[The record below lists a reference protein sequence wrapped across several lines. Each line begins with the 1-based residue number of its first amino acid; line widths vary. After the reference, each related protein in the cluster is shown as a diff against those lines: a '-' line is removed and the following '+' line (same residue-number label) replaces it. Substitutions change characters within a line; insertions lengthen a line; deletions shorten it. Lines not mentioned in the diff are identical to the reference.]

1 MRNSTRRGVTAWT
14 RLRLVQGGATL
25 LGPMLASCLLGPPG
39 PPTHAAATPPNA
51 DLGFE
56 RCPANRRDRTP
67 TEKTAVDA
75 KRPAKNTFRFETVG
89 LYVSLP
95 TDPPPTDPRVY
106 DFFKACGYNYLEFCE
121 AGFRSRPDLLP
132 AYYKGMSRAIDIA
145 HQKGF
150 RVGIL
155 LLAGMK
161 QWKGPD
167 KTGFA
172 GVFSPLDKT
181 KLQER
186 LTHLRQEVQHLRNA
200 DGFVFIPGD
209 PGGDPKG
216 SSTVED
222 CLEFSRQVYQIVR
235 QEAPN
240 ATFTINLWGIA
251 EWEGFPSPMSLPFWQ
266 QEVRLSRAVA
276 AAPAFLGPNCGVA
289 FPLHNYYR
297 SLALACYAEAGL
309 KPEPYPTAEDI
320 QILRAR
326 GVKPLL
332 GWPYFLVDEA
342 DDGYITPNNADAR
355 GQSSAET
362 RYIRAL
368 VDRGR
373 SLGLDGLV
381 ANAIYPKDEAL
392 NIYAFGQMCRSAD
405 LTPGQLIDR
414 FAGLVADG
422 ETRVELGQV
431 LRYIE
436 NHSNWQIS
444 LPAWARL
451 KNFDVPNV
459 TSASAAL
466 DLLDQVRPCAHPAIP
481 LPEPPALYLGRL
493 KKRLEAIAAG
503 KIGSVNP
510 IIKSITRP

>member
-1 MRNSTRRGVTAWT
+1 MRNSTHRGGIAWT
-14 RLRLVQGGATL
+14 RPSRIQRGATL
-25 LGPMLASCLLGPPG
+25 VGFLLTSGLLAPPG
-39 PPTHAAATPPNA
+39 PPTHAAPTPPMA
-51 DLGFE
+51 DLNFG
-56 RCPANRRDRTP
+56 RCPANRGDRAP
-67 TEKTAVDA
+67 TEKAAVDA
-75 KRPAKNTFRFETVG
+75 NRPAKNTVRLETVG

-132 AYYKGMSRAIDIA
+132 GYYRRMSRAIDTA

-155 LLAGMK
+155 LLAGME
-161 QWKGPD
+161 QWKGPGE
-167 KTGFA
+167 TGSA
-172 GVFSPLDKT
+172 GAFSPLDKT

-186 LTHLRQEVQHLRNA
+186 LTHLSQEVQHLRGA
-200 DGFVFIPGD
+200 DSFVFIPGD

-216 SSTVED
+216 RSTLGD
-222 CLEFSRQVYQIVR
+222 CLELSRQVHQIVK

-240 ATFTINLWGIA
+240 AKFAINLWGIA
-251 EWEGFPSPMSLPFWQ
+251 EWEGFPSPQSLPFWQ
-266 QEVRLSRAVA
+266 QEVKLSRAVA
-276 AAPAFLGPNCGVA
+276 AAPAFLGPDCGVA

-297 SLALACYAEAGL
+297 SLTLACYTEAGL
-309 KPEPYPTAEDI
+309 KPEPYPTAMDI

-342 DDGYITPNNADAR
+342 DDGYIRPNNAESR

-373 SLGLDGLV
+373 ALGLDGLV

-392 NIYAFGQMCRSAD
+392 NIYAFGQMCRSAE

-414 FAGLVADG
+414 FAGLVADE
-422 ETRVELGQV
+422 ETRVALGRV

-466 DLLDQVRPCAHPAIP
+466 DLLAQVRPCVHPAIP
-481 LPEPPALYLGRL
+481 LPEPPALYLARL
-493 KKRLEAIAAG
+493 QKRLEAIAAG

-510 IIKSITRP
+510 IIKSITPP